1 MKKWK
6 QLVMALAVVTSI
18 GSAAAV
24 PQSVSAITV
33 FKECGAQA
41 DSAVCKSKADSASSI
56 IKNVI
61 NTALVIL
68 GSIAVL
74 MIVIGGIRYT
84 TSNGNSTHVKEA
96 KDTIM
101 YAVIGLVVAMTAFG
115 IVNFV
120 IDRFN

>member
-6 QLVMALAVVTSI
+6 QLVMAFALVAGVGATTLA
-18 GSAAAV
+18 
-24 PQSVSAITV
+24 PQSASAITV

-41 DSAVCKSKADSASSI
+41 DSAVCKSQNDYARKI

-61 NTALVIL
+61 NTALIVL
-68 GSIAVL
+68 GMIAVL

-84 TSNGNSTHVKEA
+84 TSNGNSSQIKEA

-101 YAVIGLVVAMTAFG
+101 YAIIGLVVAILSYS

-120 IDRFN
+120 VGRF